1 MNDDLVE
8 GSSFDKIIILLE
20 RLPLEQMIALK
31 SRIDLL
37 VRNRTYL
44 SNTLSEEE
52 LLFIANLHKEK

>member
-1 MNDDLVE
+1 MNDDLVK

-37 VRNRTYL
+37 VSNRTYL

>member
-37 VRNRTYL
+37 VSNRTYL

-52 LLFIANLHKEK
+52 LLYCQFT